1 MRRRHVSLGMFF
13 LGFALL
19 APMANIGCSGEVR
32 IRDEY
37 HGDWHTWNGNED
49 RAYRRYLSEKHEDYR
64 DFHKLNRDEQGDYW
78 NWRHSHSDNDAR

>member
-1 MRRRHVSLGMFF
+1 MFF

-37 HGDWHTWNGNED
+37 HGDWHTWNNNED

-64 DFHKLNRDEQGDYW
+64 DFNRLNHDEQGDYW